1 VQFKKFF
8 QLGPVLIVIAAL
20 LWALDGVL
28 RRSLFSL
35 PPITIV
41 FLEHLIGSLLLIPFV
56 ARTFTTKKMTKQVWL
71 LLTIIALLSG
81 LLGTLWF
88 TTALVKTNFIPF
100 SVVFL
105 LQKLQPLF
113 AIGTAAVL
121 LKEKVT
127 RQYLPWAGLA
137 VASAYF
143 VTFPNGVVN
152 FATGA
157 DTVTAALFA
166 VGAAAAWGTATAF
179 SRMLL
184 TKISHTQA
192 TGWRFFLTTIFA
204 GVGMFLMN
212 AQASVVTVEPGQ
224 LFRLLIIAL
233 STGMLALWLYYRG
246 LEKTEAKISTLLE
259 LAFPLS
265 AVFIDMYVFKS
276 FLQPSQYIAA
286 VVLMFA
292 IYQVGKLGVTKQV
305 QIAVKNPSK

>member
-1 VQFKKFF
+1 MF
-8 QLGPVLIVIAAL
+8 QVGPVLIVIAAL

-56 ARTFTTKKMTKQVWL
+56 LRTFDAKKMTKQVWL
-71 LLTIIALLSG
+71 LLTVIALLSG

-105 LQKLQPLF
+105 LQKLQPIF
-113 AIGTAAVL
+113 AIVTAAVL

-127 RQYLPWAGLA
+127 KQYLPWAGMAL
-137 VASAYF
+137 VSAYF

-152 FATGA
+152 FGTGG

-166 VGAAAAWGTATAF
+166 VGAAAAWGSATAF

-184 TKISHTQA
+184 TKIPHTQA
-192 TGWRFFLTTIFA
+192 TGWRFFLTTLFA
-204 GVGMFLMN
+204 GVGLFILN
-212 AQASVVTVEPGQ
+212 AQASISAVEPSQ
-224 LFRLLIIAL
+224 LLRLLVIAL

-259 LAFPLS
+259 LAFPLL
-265 AVFIDMYVFKS
+265 AVFIDMVLYKS
-276 FLQPSQYIAA
+276 FLQPTQYIAA
-286 VVLMFA
+286 LVLMFA
-292 IYQVGKLGVTKQV
+292 IYQVGKLGVKKQV
-305 QIAVKNPSK
+305 KAEVKNPSK